1 MQYLKPHEPLK
12 HMNPVKIICTAFLL
26 TLILTSCSSGT
37 KVLAAWKAQQD
48 VVDGFKE
55 KNVLVIART
64 ADNQARI
71 AFENEI
77 ASALR
82 SAGIKATESYS
93 RAPKIHAQVEM
104 SEERM
109 ALMRKLMESEGY
121 NAIVLTVVKD
131 KKQSLQTSS
140 SGIYVGATYN
150 NYYPGYYGN
159 FYSYYR
165 YPYAYG
171 GYYSSFGGYI
181 PVSNSTRLVTDYVLE
196 TVAYNLDS
204 ENNDQLVAVVTTELD
219 DPRNAYKVAE
229 KYVQKIFES
238 LQKLPQK

>member
-1 MQYLKPHEPLK
+1 MKKQIALVSSIFVL
-12 HMNPVKIICTAFLL
+12 VILL
-26 TLILTSCSSGT
+26 TGCSSST
-37 KVLAAWKAQQD
+37 SVLAAWKAQQD

-77 ASALR
+77 ATALR

-121 NAIVLTVVKD
+121 NAIVLTAVKD
-131 KKQSLQTSS
+131 KKQSMQTTSS
-140 SGIYVGATYN
+140 GVYVGATYN

-181 PVSNSTRLVTDYVLE
+181 PVSSSSRLVTDYVLE

-204 ENNDQLVAVVTTELD
+204 EKNDQLVAVVTTELE
-219 DPRNAYKVAE
+219 DPRNAYKAAE
-229 KYVQKIFES
+229 KYTQKIFES
-238 LQKLPQK
+238 LKKLPQK